1 MSRASVRLFLYIS
14 NMPLGTVHTIDG
26 LMLTGRPY
34 PLLRPDTGGIWRL
47 DLPHKFHILIG
58 RRVRVE
64 GTRSGF
70 DMLDVRS
77 VTAL

>member
-1 MSRASVRLFLYIS
+1 MSRAFARLFLYIPD
-14 NMPLGTVHTIDG
+14 MPRGTVHLIDG

-47 DLPHKFHILIG
+47 DLPPKFHSLIG

-64 GTRSGF
+64 GIRFGF